1 MHPDVA
7 GLIGL
12 SVLTFSIHLTGRIAV
27 ALFVAV
33 AIAGCAAQKRAKRPA
48 PAERPAVSESGPPP
62 NVTDCREYA
71 DSMAGRQMERDF
83 DSISGNF
90 EGGSSQVF
98 QDFARMDAQRYYRQL
113 YESCLSQHRASQP
126 EPAAR

>member
-1 MHPDVA
+1 MP
-7 GLIGL
+7 
-12 SVLTFSIHLTGRIAV
+12 FSARLATRLIAV
-27 ALFVAV
+27 AILAVTVA
-33 AIAGCAAQKRAKRPA
+33 ACAQQKRAKRPP
-48 PAERPAVSESGPPP
+48 PADRPAVSESGPPP

-98 QDFARMDAQRYYRQL
+98 QDFARMDAQRYYQQL

-126 EPAAR
+126 DPAAR

>member
-1 MHPDVA
+1 MGSTTVPLSIRMIGRFLVVA
-7 GLIGL
+7 
-12 SVLTFSIHLTGRIAV
+12 IA
-27 ALFVAV
+27 AV
-33 AIAGCAAQKRAKRPA
+33 AIGACAAPTKRAKRPA
-48 PAERPAVSESGPPP
+48 PPPDRPVATDEAPPP
-62 NVTDCREYA
+62 NVSDCRQYA

-113 YESCLSQHRASQP
+113 YESCLSQQRASQP
-126 EPAAR
+126 APAER